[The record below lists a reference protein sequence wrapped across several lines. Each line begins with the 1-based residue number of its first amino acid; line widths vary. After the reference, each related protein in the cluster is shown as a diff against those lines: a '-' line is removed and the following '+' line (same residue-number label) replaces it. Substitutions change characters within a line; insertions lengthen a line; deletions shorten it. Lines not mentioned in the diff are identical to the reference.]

1 MPTRDFAEI
10 EREEMSPERRRRIAD
25 RVALAETEILLGEL
39 RQQANMTQAELA
51 AAMGISQ
58 PNVSKLEGEDDM
70 RISTLRRI
78 VEALG
83 GKLRITVEMPGKGE
97 FPLTQFMSQK

>member
-1 MPTRDFAEI
+1 LATRKFEELESRLPLEVRTRAAEQSRQVN
-10 EREEMSPERRRRIAD
+10 EP
-25 RVALAETEILLGEL
+25 ILLGEL
-39 RQQANMTQAELA
+39 RQQAQMTQAELA

-58 PNVSKLEGEDDM
+58 PNVSKLESEDDM

-97 FPLTQFMSQK
+97 FPLTQFTAPR